1 MTLRFS
7 NVLYLCFIC
16 IHVSKLK
23 YVVIGVS
30 EEQHAQIKK
39 VAKSEGKSIKKLVW
53 ELLSEKYQ
61 LGDLGDFKEGDK
73 KEEGGENEDDKTEEE
88 VEQ

>member
-1 MTLRFS
+1 M
-7 NVLYLCFIC
+7 
-16 IHVSKLK
+16 SKLK

-39 VAKSEGKSIKKLVW
+39 VAKSEGKTIKKLIW

-61 LGDLGDFKEGDK
+61 LDDVKEGTEQEREDGN
-73 KEEGGENEDDKTEEE
+73 EGGELEEE

>member
-1 MTLRFS
+1 M
-7 NVLYLCFIC
+7 
-16 IHVSKLK
+16 SKLK

-39 VAKSEGKSIKKLVW
+39 VAKSEGKTIKKLIW

-61 LGDLGDFKEGDK
+61 LDDVKEGT
-73 KEEGGENEDDKTEEE
+73 EQEGEDENEGDELKEE

>member
-1 MTLRFS
+1 M
-7 NVLYLCFIC
+7 
-16 IHVSKLK
+16 SKLK

-39 VAKSEGKSIKKLVW
+39 VAKSEGKTIKKLIW

-61 LGDLGDFKEGDK
+61 LVDVKEGTEQEGEDK
-73 KEEGGENEDDKTEEE
+73 NEGDELKEEAE
-88 VEQ
+88 

>member
-1 MTLRFS
+1 M
-7 NVLYLCFIC
+7 
-16 IHVSKLK
+16 SKLK

-39 VAKSEGKSIKKLVW
+39 VAKSEGKTIKKLIW
-53 ELLSEKYQ
+53 ELLSEKYH
-61 LGDLGDFKEGDK
+61 LDDVKEGT
-73 KEEGGENEDDKTEEE
+73 EQEGEGENEADKLKEE